1 MKRLSL
7 FHKIY
12 TLLHDKN
19 MMTSNSASVVLAKA
33 KFLYTPLLQE
43 SQTHVFKLFKNFETI
58 LREH

>member
-12 TLLHDKN
+12 TLLHKN
-19 MMTSNSASVVLAKA
+19 MMTSNSASVVLVKA

-43 SQTHVFKLFKNFETI
+43 SQTHVFKWFKNFETI
-58 LREH
+58 LHEH